1 MPRHTPIGSGTL
13 PLSPMAR
20 SPQLA
25 RARLYL
31 EQAAPHPRRCPPAD
45 VESLRVPPSRRAPQS
60 GTRLRRH
67 RAAPLGRRPSVSS
80 HRKGGRRAHRAAP
93 IFGRPQS
100 GRPSDHRAVAAAHH
114 ARCRRAAGCACRSL
128 GEHHRNSGFAALEGP
143 GRMRHCGLARPA
155 LRSAW
160 GGTQR
165 HERRPKPTHR
175 GGGWLA
181 PSDREWITSCH
192 LRDRSVP
199 AGQGM
204 DPRGGPPATSGELRR
219 PAGAP
224 ARTLPSGLR
233 PDLK

>member
-1 MPRHTPIGSGTL
+1 MGPGTRHKNYRLTMAAASHTEHSHACRDTAAHRRRPHMPRHTPIGSGTL

-114 ARCRRAAGCACRSL
+114 ARCRRQRDARVD
-128 GEHHRNSGFAALEGP
+128 HLESTTEI
-143 GRMRHCGLARPA
+143 PA
-155 LRSAW
+155 
-160 GGTQR
+160 
-165 HERRPKPTHR
+165 
-175 GGGWLA
+175 
-181 PSDREWITSCH
+181 
-192 LRDRSVP
+192 
-199 AGQGM
+199 
-204 DPRGGPPATSGELRR
+204 
-219 PAGAP
+219 
-224 ARTLPSGLR
+224 
-233 PDLK
+233 

>member
-1 MPRHTPIGSGTL
+1 MGPGTRHKNYRLTMAAASHTEHSHACRDIAAHRRRPHMPRHTTIGSGTPRL
-13 PLSPMAR
+13 YPMAR

-114 ARCRRAAGCACRSL
+114 ARCRRQRDARVDHLESTTEIPAWQRWRGPVGCATAGWRDPRC
-128 GEHHRNSGFAALEGP
+128 AA
-143 GRMRHCGLARPA
+143 
-155 LRSAW
+155 
-160 GGTQR
+160 
-165 HERRPKPTHR
+165 R
-175 GGGWLA
+175 GGHPTA
-181 PSDREWITSCH
+181 
-192 LRDRSVP
+192 
-199 AGQGM
+199 
-204 DPRGGPPATSGELRR
+204 
-219 PAGAP
+219 
-224 ARTLPSGLR
+224 
-233 PDLK
+233 